1 MDLASNFDR
10 FWTYFGSQ
18 VGPKMGPKW
27 SKNRSKL
34 NETCICVLK
43 KILTAF
49 EEPLKSLK
57 RPKKNLSWQNE
68 REARKTYGS
77 FAIFFECASSLGE
90 CKRVEL
96 LFVCVCVSV
105 HVSAYW
111 YVYKYLE
118 LVRGCS
124 LYVFVPRCM
133 WVRLCASG
141 CVWKSVFESGPPL
154 ASLAPALREHQWLE
168 RLRHMGVSQYFLN
181 VSVYLCARLCSG
193 VLCINVTHF
202 ARNLDQ
208 IGAKTGPKIDQN
220 GSKIEPSWGQVGV
233 CKGAFTS
240 DPVFPKN

>member
-1 MDLASNFDR
+1 MERKSIKIEWNMYMRLEANF
-10 FWTYFGSQ
+10 
-18 VGPKMGPKW
+18 
-27 SKNRSKL
+27 
-34 NETCICVLK
+34 
-43 KILTAF
+43 
-49 EEPLKSLK
+49 KSLLRAFK
-57 RPKKNLSWQNE
+57 SVKTRKKNLSWQNE

-118 LVRGCS
+118 LLRGCS

-141 CVWKSVFESGPPL
+141 CVWKSGFESGPPL
-154 ASLAPALREHQWLE
+154 ASLAPALREHKWLE
-168 RLRHMGVSQYFLN
+168 RVRHMGVSQYFLN

-193 VLCINVTHF
+193 VFMYQCNWTCTKFGPNWGQDGTKNRPKWVQN
-202 ARNLDQ
+202 R
-208 IGAKTGPKIDQN
+208 AKLR
-220 GSKIEPSWGQVGV
+220 PSWGMERGLH
-233 CKGAFTS
+233 FWHLFY
-240 DPVFPKN
+240 P